1 MSSQVEKTGVLPGDF
16 PFPISTGRKES
27 RYLTWIRNHSNYMAV
42 RGPVDYL
49 RAVGILVRGA
59 IINFL
64 IGLPYLLLAAVLV
77 AALNLLP
84 DTPGFYV
91 TPVVLALA
99 LGWVLLFPLVT
110 LLFRITRHRRSLAT
124 GTDSSVKLRDRYER
138 SFGTVL
144 AALVGAAAFE
154 ALPYFLD
161 RFHFWAHE
169 RGIGWPDLAAAMA
182 AATVAYS
189 VSDKVL
195 SLLGGV
201 ARKVALVAIGAIGL
215 VVPLLVVLFVADFLV
230 FADLA
235 NWDVTLPL
243 LAAIAALPL
252 GILVGLALGV
262 LSRAFAGRDLVK
274 VGLLLLGSLALL
286 LVFLWGAG
294 TAQEKKVE
302 VEAELALAV
311 EGLWAPGEQSKAF
324 SKLTRDVAERP
335 GPAVRNL
342 VQVIEEARV
351 LAEGDPAGP
360 VAPAP
365 DAGLHDHLEGLLA
378 VTRTVYLPGVYKLVD
393 EIRAGSEAIE
403 PAAEVELAGEVGHL
417 LDRAALLPPLLADQP
432 PADLVT
438 HVLWIPD
445 AQVADLEGGGE
456 SPKLQGFAAL
466 GDAEDD
472 LRYWGS
478 LLREVRRE
486 VTVRGVYSPT
496 RYPEIYRT
504 EAAKKVRMAAFWPKV
519 IFVSMLAVLV
529 WLFCWLAVDVNLTS
543 IHGLYRD
550 RLASAF
556 LIGADTRGDVDVEE
570 DLDLGELCCHEAGS
584 TAPYHL
590 VNVALNLQGS
600 RDIGVRDRRSD
611 FFVFSKRFIGGE
623 RTGYCSSE
631 TMERAFPQMSLST
644 AMAISAAAAAPNM
657 GRATSPAL
665 VAVMTLL
672 NVRLGSWIPN
682 PGLVEEKVGRKARP
696 ERRGGRGSR
705 LLVPGG
711 LPGGAE
717 GDREALGAAA
727 RRRGAAPGDRG
738 QPHGCAWPGR
748 HRLLRGRHPLRHAQ
762 PGDRPGA
769 SPAGCL
775 RPPRL
780 HVHGLG
786 RRVPGLQHQQP
797 HAPAD
802 PYGERDRGPREPRDG
817 RGGREG
823 GDGLTGRAGW
833 ARALPGLGAPVGPA
847 GAARGAGR
855 PREYRYASH
864 ARLAVENGQRVAP
877 GQRLIALAESQTG
890 GRSTFGDRFRW
901 RVRPGAL
908 LLEATGRLDE
918 THRWVNV
925 SDGGHIENLAGIELL
940 RRHCRYVI
948 LGDGEADPEHRFNG
962 LATLIRSAR
971 IDLGIHV
978 DIDVDALRLDERR
991 LSARHWAVG
1000 RIHYPGESEPGHLLY
1015 LKSSVTGDE
1024 DEVIREY
1031 RHGQPSFPHE
1041 STADQFFDEGQFE
1054 AYRSLGQHIG
1064 EEALEHLPRAG
1075 EPDEGARTPF
1085 SALEPWFERLG
1096 EAAAAL
1102 RGAPAPTGDG
1112 ATGARRPGS
1121 RGTAPR
1127 MPAAAS

>member
-1 MSSQVEKTGVLPGDF
+1 MSSEAVETGVEPGDF
-16 PFPISTGRKES
+16 PFPITEGQKES

-42 RGPVDYL
+42 RGPVDYV
-49 RAVGILVRGA
+49 RAVGVLVRGA
-59 IINFL
+59 LINFL
-64 IGLPYLLLAAVLV
+64 IALPYLLVAAILV
-77 AALNLLP
+77 ATLNLLP
-84 DTPGFYV
+84 DAPGFYV

-99 LGWVLLFPLVT
+99 LAWVFLFPLVT
-110 LLFRITRHRRSLAT
+110 LLFRITRHRRSLET

-144 AALVGAAAFE
+144 VALVSAAAFE
-154 ALPYFLD
+154 SLPYFLD

-182 AATVAYS
+182 AATLAYS

-201 ARKVALVAIGAIGL
+201 ARKAALVAIGAIGL
-215 VVPLLVVLFVADFLV
+215 IVPLLVVLFVADFLV
-230 FADLA
+230 FADLV
-235 NWDVTLPL
+235 NWDLTLPL
-243 LAAIAALPL
+243 LVAIAALPL

-262 LSRAFAGRDLVK
+262 LNRAFAGRDLVK
-274 VGLLLLGSLALL
+274 VSLLLLGSVALL
-286 LVFLWGAG
+286 LVFVWGA
-294 TAQEKKVE
+294 AAVHEKKAE

-342 VQVIEEARV
+342 AQVIEEVRALV
-351 LAEGDPAGP
+351 EGDPAVP
-360 VAPAP
+360 AAPAP
-365 DAGLHDHLEGLLA
+365 DAGLPDQLEGLLA
-378 VTRTVYLPGVYKLVD
+378 VTRIVYLPGVYKLVD
-393 EIRAGSEAIE
+393 EIRAGSETIE

-417 LDRAALLPPLLADQP
+417 LRRAALLPPLIEAQP
-432 PADLVT
+432 PADLVE
-438 HVLWIPD
+438 HVLWISGEE
-445 AQVADLEGGGE
+445 VADLGGGGD
-456 SPKLQGFAAL
+456 SPRLSGFAAFR
-466 GDAEDD
+466 DAEED
-472 LRYWGS
+472 LRFWGY
-478 LLREVRRE
+478 LLQEVRRE

-611 FFVFSKRFIGGE
+611 FFIFSKRFVGGE

-682 PGLVEEKVGRKARP
+682 PGLVEEKVGRKAKPEGGAKEAPGFSFREVFQEELKEIPRRWEQMPGGSTRRLATADGGQGAGPVVIPKPTVEHGLVGIGFSGGGIRSATLNLGIAQALHRRGVFDHIDYMSTVSGGGYLGSSISSLMRRRTRTVSEIAGRVSLVTSEEGKKVVTVSPEEPRGLARLLARARWRRP
-696 ERRGGRGSR
+696 EAPEGSGTR
-705 LLVPGG
+705 
-711 LPGGAE
+711 
-717 GDREALGAAA
+717 
-727 RRRGAAPGDRG
+727 
-738 QPHGCAWPGR
+738 
-748 HRLLRGRHPLRHAQ
+748 
-762 PGDRPGA
+762 
-769 SPAGCL
+769 
-775 RPPRL
+775 
-780 HVHGLG
+780 
-786 RRVPGLQHQQP
+786 
-797 HAPAD
+797 
-802 PYGERDRGPREPRDG
+802 
-817 RGGREG
+817 
-823 GDGLTGRAGW
+823 
-833 ARALPGLGAPVGPA
+833 
-847 GAARGAGR
+847 
-855 PREYRYASH
+855 REYRYASY
-864 ARLAVENGQRVAP
+864 ARLAVENEQRVKP
-877 GQRLIALAESQTG
+877 GQRLIRLSSMGE
-890 GRSTFGDRFRW
+890 RSTFGERFRW

-908 LLEATGRLDE
+908 LREATGRLDE
-918 THRWVNV
+918 AHRWVNV
-925 SDGGHIENLAGIELL
+925 SDGGHIENLGGIELL
-940 RRHCRYVI
+940 RRRCRYVI
-948 LGDGEADPEHRFNG
+948 IGDGEADPEHGFNG
-962 LATLIRSAR
+962 LATLIRTAR

-978 DIDVDALRLDERR
+978 EIDVDSLRLDERR
-991 LSARHWAVG
+991 RSTRHWAVG
-1000 RIHYPGESEPGHLLY
+1000 RIHFPGESEPGHLLY

-1031 RHGQPSFPHE
+1031 RQGHPSFPHE
-1041 STADQFFDEGQFE
+1041 PTADQSFDEGQFE

-1064 EEALEHLPRAG
+1064 EEVLEHLPRG
-1075 EPDEGARTPF
+1075 GDSVDGARTPF
-1085 SALEPWFERLG
+1085 SELAPWFERLH
-1096 EAAAAL
+1096 EVASPSEQAK
-1102 RGAPAPTGDG
+1102 
-1112 ATGARRPGS
+1112 ATKRPWWDS
-1121 RGTAPR
+1121 DTATSIR
-1127 MPAAAS
+1127 

>member
-16 PFPISTGRKES
+16 PFPIATGRKES

-99 LGWVLLFPLVT
+99 LAWVLLFPLVT

-144 AALVGAAAFE
+144 VALVGAAAFE
-154 ALPYFLD
+154 SLPYFLD

-243 LAAIAALPL
+243 LVAIAALPL

-262 LSRAFAGRDLVK
+262 LSRAFAGRDLLK
-274 VGLLLLGSLALL
+274 VCLLLLGSLALL

-294 TAQEKKVE
+294 TVQEKKVE
-302 VEAELALAV
+302 VEAELARAV

-351 LAEGDPAGP
+351 LAEGDPALP

-365 DAGLHDHLEGLLA
+365 DAGLRDHLERLLA

-432 PADLVT
+432 PADLVA

-570 DLDLGELCCHEAGS
+570 DLDLGEICCHEAGS

-590 VNVALNLQGS
+590 INVALNLQGS

-611 FFVFSKRFIGGE
+611 FFVFSKRFVGGE

-631 TMERAFPQMSLST
+631 TLERAFPQMSLST

-682 PGLVEEKVGRKARP
+682 PGLLEEKVGRKARP
-696 ERRGGRGSR
+696 KGEAGGAPGFSFGEVFEEELKEIRRRWEQLPGGSTRRLATEASPTVQHGLVGIGFSGGGIRSATLNLGIAQALHRRGVFDHVDYMSTVSGGGYLGSSISSLMRRRTRTVSEIAGRVSLATGEAGEKVVTVSPEE
-705 LLVPGG
+705 PGG
-711 LPGGAE
+711 LARFLAWARRSGPSGGAE
-717 GDREALGAAA
+717 EAV
-727 RRRGAAPGDRG
+727 
-738 QPHGCAWPGR
+738 Q
-748 HRLLRGRHPLRHAQ
+748 
-762 PGDRPGA
+762 
-769 SPAGCL
+769 
-775 RPPRL
+775 
-780 HVHGLG
+780 
-786 RRVPGLQHQQP
+786 
-797 HAPAD
+797 
-802 PYGERDRGPREPRDG
+802 
-817 RGGREG
+817 
-823 GDGLTGRAGW
+823 
-833 ARALPGLGAPVGPA
+833 
-847 GAARGAGR
+847 

-877 GQRLIALAESQTG
+877 GQRLIALAESPAG

-908 LLEATGRLDE
+908 LLEAAGRLDE

-1031 RHGQPSFPHE
+1031 RHGQPAFPHE

-1064 EEALEHLPRAG
+1064 EEALEHLPGAG
-1075 EPDEGARTPF
+1075 DPDDGARTPF

-1112 ATGARRPGS
+1112 ATDAHRPGS
-1121 RGTAPR
+1121 RGIAPR
-1127 MPAAAS
+1127 TPAAAS

>member
-16 PFPISTGRKES
+16 PFPITTGRKES

-64 IGLPYLLLAAVLV
+64 IALPYLLVAAVLV

-144 AALVGAAAFE
+144 VALVGAAAFE
-154 ALPYFLD
+154 SLPYFLD

-201 ARKVALVAIGAIGL
+201 ARKAALAAIGAIGL
-215 VVPLLVVLFVADFLV
+215 IVPLLVVLFVADFLV
-230 FADLA
+230 FADLV
-235 NWDVTLPL
+235 NWDFTVPL
-243 LAAIAALPL
+243 MVAIAALPL
-252 GILVGLALGV
+252 GIVVGIALGV
-262 LSRAFAGRDLVK
+262 LNRAFAWRDLAK
-274 VGLLLLGSLALL
+274 VSLLLLGSVALL
-286 LVFLWGAG
+286 LVFGWGA
-294 TAQEKKVE
+294 AAVHEKKAE
-302 VEAELALAV
+302 VEAELTLAV

-335 GPAVRNL
+335 GPAVRQL
-342 VQVIEEARV
+342 GQVIEEVRA
-351 LAEGDPAGP
+351 LAEGGP
-360 VAPAP
+360 VEPVAAAP
-365 DAGLHDHLEGLLA
+365 DAGLRDQLEGLLA
-378 VTRTVYLPGVYKLVD
+378 VTRVVYLPGVYKLVD
-393 EIRAGSEAIE
+393 EIRAGSEALD

-417 LDRAALLPPLLADQP
+417 LGRAALLPPLLVDQP
-432 PADLVT
+432 PADLVA

-445 AQVADLEGGGE
+445 ADVAALEGGGG
-456 SPKLQGFAAL
+456 SPRLQAL
-466 GDAEDD
+466 GAFHDAEQD
-472 LRYWGS
+472 LGYWGY
-478 LLREVRRE
+478 LLREARRE

-570 DLDLGELCCHEAGS
+570 DLDLGEICCHEAGS

-590 VNVALNLQGS
+590 INVALNLQGS

-611 FFVFSKRFIGGE
+611 FFVFSKRFVGGE
-623 RTGYCSSE
+623 RTGYCSGE

-682 PGLVEEKVGRKARP
+682 PGLLEEKVGRKAKP
-696 ERRGGRGSR
+696 EAEAGGAPGFSFREVFREELKEVRRRWEQLPGGSTRRLATEAGSSEGSIGEPTVRHGLVGIGFSGGGIRSATLNLGIAQALHRRGVFDHVDYMSTVSGGGYLGSSISSLMRRRTRTVSEIAGRVSLGTGEAGEKVVTVSPEE
-705 LLVPGG
+705 PGG
-711 LPGGAE
+711 LARFLAWARRSSPRGAE
-717 GDREALGAAA
+717 
-727 RRRGAAPGDRG
+727 
-738 QPHGCAWPGR
+738 
-748 HRLLRGRHPLRHAQ
+748 
-762 PGDRPGA
+762 
-769 SPAGCL
+769 
-775 RPPRL
+775 PR
-780 HVHGLG
+780 
-786 RRVPGLQHQQP
+786 Q
-797 HAPAD
+797 
-802 PYGERDRGPREPRDG
+802 
-817 RGGREG
+817 
-823 GDGLTGRAGW
+823 
-833 ARALPGLGAPVGPA
+833 
-847 GAARGAGR
+847 
-855 PREYRYASH
+855 YRYASY
-864 ARLAVENGQRVAP
+864 ARLAVESGQRVVP
-877 GQRLIALAESQTG
+877 GQRLLALAESTAG

-991 LSARHWAVG
+991 RSARHWAVG
-1000 RIHYPGESEPGHLLY
+1000 RIHYPGETEPGHLLY

-1054 AYRSLGQHIG
+1054 AYRSLGQHVG
-1064 EEALEHLPRAG
+1064 EEALEHLARAG
-1075 EPDEGARTPF
+1075 DPDDGDRTPF
-1085 SALEPWFERLG
+1085 SELGPWFERLN
-1096 EAAAAL
+1096 EAAASL
-1102 RGAPAPTGDG
+1102 
-1112 ATGARRPGS
+1112 GS
-1121 RGTAPR
+1121 RGSARRT
-1127 MPAAAS
+1127 PAAAS

>member
-16 PFPISTGRKES
+16 PFPITTGRQES

-169 RGIGWPDLAAAMA
+169 RGIGWPDLAAALA

-243 LAAIAALPL
+243 LLAIAALPL

-274 VGLLLLGSLALL
+274 VCLLLLGSLALL

-294 TAQEKKVE
+294 AAQEKKAE

-324 SKLTRDVAERP
+324 NKLTRDVAERP
-335 GPAVRNL
+335 GPAVRKL
-342 VQVIEEARV
+342 VQVIEEVRV
-351 LAEGDPAGP
+351 LAEGDPAPP
-360 VAPAP
+360 VAAAP
-365 DAGLHDHLEGLLA
+365 DAGLRDHLEGLLA
-378 VTRTVYLPGVYKLVD
+378 VTRTVYLPGAYKLVD
-393 EIRAGSEAIE
+393 EIRAGAEAIE
-403 PAAEVELAGEVGHL
+403 PAAEGELAGEVGHL

-432 PADLVT
+432 PADLVA

-445 AQVADLEGGGE
+445 AQVADLETGGE

-496 RYPEIYRT
+496 LYPEIYRT

-682 PGLVEEKVGRKARP
+682 PGLVEEKVGGKARP
-696 ERRGGRGSR
+696 KGEAGGAPGYSFREVFHEELKEIERRWEQLPGGTARRLATGDSPTVAHGLVGIGFSGGGIRSATLNLGIAQALHRRGVFDHLDYMSTVSGGGYLGSSISSLMR
-705 LLVPGG
+705 RRTRTVSEIAGRVSLATGEAGEKVVTVSPEEPGG
-711 LPGGAE
+711 LARVLTWARRSGPSGGA
-717 GDREALGAAA
+717 GEAV
-727 RRRGAAPGDRG
+727 
-738 QPHGCAWPGR
+738 Q
-748 HRLLRGRHPLRHAQ
+748 
-762 PGDRPGA
+762 
-769 SPAGCL
+769 
-775 RPPRL
+775 
-780 HVHGLG
+780 
-786 RRVPGLQHQQP
+786 
-797 HAPAD
+797 
-802 PYGERDRGPREPRDG
+802 
-817 RGGREG
+817 
-823 GDGLTGRAGW
+823 
-833 ARALPGLGAPVGPA
+833 
-847 GAARGAGR
+847 

-877 GQRLIALAESQTG
+877 GQRLIALAEPQTG

-1015 LKSSVTGDE
+1015 FKSSVTGDE

-1031 RHGQPSFPHE
+1031 RHGQPAFPHE

-1075 EPDEGARTPF
+1075 DPGDGAPTPF

-1112 ATGARRPGS
+1112 ATGAHRPGS

-1127 MPAAAS
+1127 TPAAAS